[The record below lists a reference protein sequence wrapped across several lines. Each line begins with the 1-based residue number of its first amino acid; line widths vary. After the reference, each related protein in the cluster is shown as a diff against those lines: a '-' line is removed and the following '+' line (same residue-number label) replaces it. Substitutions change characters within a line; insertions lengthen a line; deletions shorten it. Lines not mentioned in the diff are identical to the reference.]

1 MKYKFLDN
9 TNHFIDYILKTLL
22 KDKKILV
29 DMTCGN
35 GHDSLRVLQNA
46 PNYKK
51 LYLYDVQ
58 IKAIEN
64 TKSLLDSYAY
74 KNCIYLNKSH
84 DDLSDIHE
92 DIDFAIYNL
101 GYLPGADKKL
111 VTNSKSTIKSIELLL
126 EKLSFGAIVVITT
139 YPGHEEGSV
148 EDIKIY
154 DFLNSLDQKIFNVIK
169 LEFINQKNK
178 PCKTYILE
186 KRSEDDGEKFNL

>member
-9 TNHFIDYILKTLL
+9 TNHFIYYLLKTFL

-35 GHDSLRVLQNA
+35 GYDSLRILKNA
-46 PNYKK
+46 PNYEK
-51 LYLYDVQ
+51 LYLYDIQ

-64 TKSLLDSYAY
+64 TRSLLESYAY

-84 DDLSDIHE
+84 DDLSDIRE
-92 DIDFAIYNL
+92 NIDFAIYNL
-101 GYLPGADKKL
+101 GYLPGADKNL
-111 VTNSKSTIKSIELLL
+111 VTRLDTTMSSIKKILARLNY
-126 EKLSFGAIVVITT
+126 GAIIMITT
-139 YPGHEEGSV
+139 YPGHEEGSL
-148 EDIKIY
+148 EDSKIY
-154 DFLNSLDQKIFNVIK
+154 DYLKSLDQKIFNVIK

-186 KRSEDDGEKFNL
+186 KRSEDDGEKSNL

>member
-9 TNHFIDYILKTLL
+9 TNHFIDYILKTFL

-58 IKAIEN
+58 MKAIEN

-111 VTNSKSTIKSIELLL
+111 VTNSKCTIKSIELLL
-126 EKLSFGAIVVITT
+126 KKLSFGAIVVITT
-139 YPGHEEGSV
+139 YPGHEEGNV

-154 DFLNSLDQKIFNVIK
+154 DFLNSLDQKFFNVIK

>member
-9 TNHFIDYILKTLL
+9 TNHFIDYILKTFL

-139 YPGHEEGSV
+139 YPGHEEGNV

-154 DFLNSLDQKIFNVIK
+154 DYLNSLDQKIFNVIK